1 VPPESSEPSVIDRS
15 VERLPGFLPAFVNR
29 VRSADL
35 LLFAGGLAFYGLIS
49 LAPLV
54 VLSFWITGALVGEDR
69 MEQLGENLA
78 EMAPAGA
85 EVEGF
90 FDQMATIGTGVGV
103 GALVAALWP
112 ATAYGSGLLRAFDR
126 ISHAPRRSM
135 QGIRG
140 RAKTLAL
147 LALMPLLLLGALF
160 ASYVA
165 TGTMND
171 GLVGMIFSWA
181 LALAGGLT
189 AGFVAI
195 TLIYWLFGP
204 DEIAWRHLAL
214 GSLLAAGGI
223 AVMSLGYVVYMGEGA
238 DFEERIAGSGLAAI
252 VLLGIWLYLAN
263 IIILAGYC
271 LATERHAAAH
281 PEEDAQRAEEESRPP
296 APEELVDLVLT
307 DGLAEE
313 VGADGG
319 AHRAGGPERPRPVSR
334 PDPGSTPRSLR

>member
-1 VPPESSEPSVIDRS
+1 VPPDTSDPTVIDRTI
-15 VERLPGFLPAFVNR
+15 ERLPGFLPAFVKR

-54 VLSFWITGALVGEDR
+54 VLSFWVTGSLVGEDR

-85 EVEGF
+85 EIEGF
-90 FDQMATIGTGVGV
+90 FDQMATLGARVGL

-112 ATAYGSGLLRAFDR
+112 ATAYGSGLIRAFDR

-171 GLVGMIFSWA
+171 GVVGMMLAWL
-181 LALAGGLT
+181 LALTGGMA

-204 DEIAWRHLAL
+204 DEIAWRHLAV

-252 VLLGIWLYLAN
+252 VLLGVWLYLAN

-281 PEEDAQRAEEESRPP
+281 PEEDERRAAEERRPP
-296 APEELVDLVLT
+296 SPEDLVDLVVA
-307 DGLAEE
+307 DGLAGEL
-313 VGADGG
+313 GADGEDEPVQP
-319 AHRAGGPERPRPVSR
+319 RAVSR
-334 PDPGSTPRSLR
+334 RDP